1 MAVEWNDYVK
11 NIEKKDNLKQELRDR
26 IDDEKFVQKLDQ
38 DVEKSF
44 QQFTESIKSSLTG
57 NETKE
62 ELQDRFNGWLDRQ
75 MKTLDSFKDNEI
87 AKDIIWPITFELQNF
102 STATELWIFQSQLN
116 EQKDNTQHTE
126 IVSVNGKDLQI
137 DTFKDETWE
146 KINPNDIAE
155 LFNKN
160 FERKD
165 ELLNLLKQWWL
176 DNVKKF
182 QRIIAEQQDDQT
194 DNDLKWT
201 NKPLWK
207 YWVDGKFGWKTMEAF
222 KNYVTKH
229 KIETTQ
235 SEQTNEAIVTE
246 DQEKT
251 QDPTASN
258 PKNNDWQGRYTATA
272 EFTAAQTPATPKW
285 SPVERPTEDPNK
297 KAIDEFQY
305 DTNKQET
312 LNKTEAENFVK
323 QAKDLGLD
331 NLQFSILKTITP
343 EVAQIL
349 AGFKWELYLTW
360 LEELS
365 NDVLNEFIN
374 GECTKVHF
382 KWGQL
387 LKNDDK
393 ISIYITDEKTYSK
406 DKITNDILTKLI
418 NWNSIPW
425 NTWGSETKKTWTQS
439 SKTASTTTSTSVT
452 NTSKTTNTEWKS
464 VKTEWETTE
473 WSDIKDNTW
482 NNEENFDVQQQY
494 EWIWYNVDNPE
505 ITKEASTDEEAIQY
519 LTKWSWKWVFFIARL
534 FGKKKHNA
542 ELSIVDANYEPTWQ
556 EKKDLNNLN
565 KYLLDCKDNPT
576 EVFTKIFEQNKDF
589 WDNENLWKLYDLY
602 RECRKDQ
609 NWTKKWAY
617 LKKVMWL
624 LENYFVRWR
633 KGKDWKI
640 ITTFKDMYNNELL
653 WIRQDLEKKDK
664 KAAKKLSEDEKAQ
677 LKETWWTTTEAVNTK
692 TRIAESSEK
701 FADFREKY
709 GFDSNAET
717 QFAMCLCDLN
727 ADGRIDSRDMNAK
740 TWQELFNLIRD
751 AKVDQKYWILEKWP
765 MYNILNFAKIKAEQ
779 DGHTNTAEFLKW
791 IDLNGTDEEIMNKI
805 KERPLTIQYLRY
817 MLINSP
823 MNMANNI
830 IRYGW
835 VKIEIGNTG
844 DDLMLDKET
853 REAIN
858 KIMSDEKFEEIYWNA
873 YQQLIEQGLNDTP
886 EIKKKLRPIIAL
898 ALFESS
904 WSYMWGISWWVDLS
918 LWNAWDIA
926 FMLGAGVWPDWNIMA
941 WISVAY
947 WKSWALGKRKWS
959 IISVWVSWWFNI
971 AEWQFVPMVI
981 WSLWFDQMINGPKL
995 EKTLEER
1002 SAKFLWIDGNVW
1014 VIWWIP
1020 VRWVWLSYSQDKMKW
1035 LNITYE
1041 SIKWDLGNTLKE
1053 SLKDQWPNSTDKT
1066 EIRTQMIASIKTALE
1081 SRYWRT
1087 KEQELDQ
1094 AAQNIFGWIS
1104 YYLTEIEN
1112 PSKITDEQKT
1122 AIIEKVAENYA
1133 NQWRNHAMS
1142 ELNWTKELERVRVWV
1157 EFLAWYWPIPMASI
1171 SIKKYG
1177 NLTANETV
1185 ESMEN
1190 YYQRLSSGIWMEYID
1205 NSVSTEWNDEWYLTA
1220 TSITYLNSKL
1230 SVLSPSGDV
1239 PPIIKIINWD
1249 KYDLQIPKNLCKYAN
1264 ISYNPELENYMKYDE
1279 SSDSFMIPANI
1290 KMWLLTYSRTND
1302 GKYNLIL
1309 WDFKKW
1315 DWFKDLDINSKPE
1328 WDTTKYEWKEWE
1340 LQITESAINGNEEM
1354 KKLFENPEFPLSECV
1369 ESKDWKV
1376 YFKEKTWF
1384 EIAIERGWILW
1395 FPQIWILSAPEYGM
1409 LQITKAEDGTYSAT
1423 FDDSI
1428 KDKLTIKYVDVKKAN
1443 EYIANSQQE
1452 FGFENAFDQYKELND
1467 MFNSIEVR
1475 LSRLDDAQWW
1485 NYADFMDYAS
1495 SMIDG
1500 VLDENDYDKAFD
1512 KLKDMLSRLNSRDL
1526 SDTNLSALKQKIDGW
1541 DLSNVEKTL
1550 IVDRF
1555 KMLFSYHIN
1564 LTDGQRDGAN
1574 LVSAINGRWNVYER
1588 LTWYSWEAF
1597 PLAWQNYREK
1607 ILNQLKDKTS
1617 LSREVWPSLMG
1628 MTAFYR
1634 YNPDWRRITEWRW
1647 YSMTEM
1653 WRTTVL
1659 WWAYE
1664 ELTDDASRNRFI
1676 SNLKKS
1682 EAHQAI
1688 LSETITRKIQSVPWL
1703 EWITINSD
1711 QVITLLEWKELD
1723 ISWKKFTIEMKYM
1736 FYLLWEC
1743 GNESIWANLEKIT
1756 IKGIGGGWDGETWT
1770 TTVEIWPETSYRDV
1784 AGLSIDWVAA
1794 ESSLNIGTTRS
1805 QTYWIA
1811 VGNKK
1816 KEPEPQDDPRSNPN
1830 GWDDSDDPRSTPG
1843 SWDDPDNPWSGPG
1856 GWEDPDN
1863 PWWSGWDNWPIGW
1876 GDDGLD

>member
-1 MAVEWNDYVK
+1 MAEVKDYVR
-11 NIEKKDNLKQELRDR
+11 NIEKKDNLKPELRER
-26 IDDEKFVQKLDQ
+26 IDDENFVKKLDQ

-44 QQFTESIKSSLTG
+44 QQFTESIKSTLTG
-57 NETKE
+57 NEGPE

-75 MKTLDSFKDNEI
+75 MDTLDSFRDNEI
-87 AKDIIWPITFELQNF
+87 ARDIIIPTTFELQNF
-102 STATELWIFQSQLN
+102 SVATELWIFQSQLN
-116 EQKDNTQHTE
+116 EQKDNTQRTE
-126 IVSVNGKDLQI
+126 IVSVNGADLKIQTYKDS
-137 DTFKDETWE
+137 ETWE
-146 KINPNDIAE
+146 LVDKNRIAE
-155 LFNKN
+155 LFDKN
-160 FERKD
+160 FDRRD
-165 ELLNLLKQWWL
+165 DLLNLLKKWWI
-176 DNVKKF
+176 DNVRRF
-182 QRIIAEQQDDQT
+182 QRIISGLDENGSQDPD
-194 DNDLKWT
+194 WT
-201 NKPLWK
+201 NGLLWSF
-207 YWVDGKFGWKTMEAF
+207 WVDWRFGWNTMKAF
-222 KNYVTKH
+222 ESYVSSH
-229 KIETTQ
+229 EIASAPEEEETVQ
-235 SEQTNEAIVTE
+235 A
-246 DQEKT
+246 
-251 QDPTASN
+251 TASMTMTQE
-258 PKNNDWQGRYTATA
+258 P
-272 EFTAAQTPATPKW
+272 AQTTW
-285 SPVERPTEDPNK
+285 SPAVHPEASTTPISDIDNYEYGINWLSE
-297 KAIDEFQY
+297 IDETKAREIVQ
-305 DTNKQET
+305 KEI
-312 LNKTEAENFVK
+312 EAGRTAIN
-323 QAKDLGLD
+323 LHGLKK
-331 NLQFSILKTITP
+331 LSTP
-343 EVAQIL
+343 VAAIL
-349 AGFKWELYLTW
+349 ADFEWEIYLNW
-360 LEELS
+360 LEEV
-365 NDVLNEFIN
+365 NKYVLTAFRN
-374 GECTKVHF
+374 GKCKLVQFSWWSMARDGDKMVIT
-382 KWGQL
+382 
-387 LKNDDK
+387 LKNGTT
-393 ISIYITDEKTYSK
+393 YEEITDEVCT
-406 DKITNDILTKLI
+406 LLI
-418 NWNSIPW
+418 NKPEGVWSWDGWQHLQPW
-425 NTWGSETKKTWTQS
+425 NWSQPGSS
-439 SKTASTTTSTSVT
+439 SQQGSWSQPGNSSQPAWATPQQWWNQQWWDNRAS
-452 NTSKTTNTEWKS
+452 
-464 VKTEWETTE
+464 
-473 WSDIKDNTW
+473 
-482 NNEENFDVQQQY
+482 DVQQQY
-494 EWIWYNVDNPE
+494 EWIWYNIDDPE
-505 ITKEASTDEEAIQY
+505 ATRQASTDEEAIQF
-519 LTKWSWKWVFFIARL
+519 LTRWSWRGVFFLARL

-556 EKKDLNNLN
+556 EKTDLNNLN
-565 KYLLDCKDNPT
+565 KYLLECKDNPT
-576 EVFTKIFEQNKDF
+576 EVFTKIFRQNKDF
-589 WDNENLWKLYDLY
+589 WGNEKLWKLYDLY
-602 RECRKDQ
+602 RECRNDQ
-609 NWTKKWAY
+609 NGTKKWAY

-624 LENYFVRWR
+624 LENYFVRWV

-640 ITTFKDMYNNELL
+640 ITTFKDMYNNELI
-653 WIRQDLEKKDK
+653 WVKKDLEDRERRAKRTLDESEQTQLQEAGWTALE
-664 KAAKKLSEDEKAQ
+664 AA
-677 LKETWWTTTEAVNTK
+677 NTK
-692 TRIAESSEK
+692 TQLALPSENFAEFK
-701 FADFREKY
+701 EKY

-727 ADGRIDSRDMNAK
+727 ADGRIDSRDMSAK

-779 DGHTNTAEFLKW
+779 DGHANTAEFLKW
-791 IDLNGTDEEIMNKI
+791 INLNGTDEEIMNKI
-805 KERPLTIQYLRY
+805 KTRPLTVQYLRY

-835 VKIEIGNTG
+835 VRVETENTG
-844 DDLMLDKET
+844 DDLLLDKET

-858 KIMSDEKFEEIYWNA
+858 KIMSDEKFEEVYWNA
-873 YQQLIEQGLNDTP
+873 YQQLIGQGLNDTP

-904 WSYMWGISWWVDLS
+904 WNYMWGLSWWFDLS

-926 FMLGAGVWPDWNIMA
+926 FMLGAGVWPDWNIMVWVSA
-941 WISVAY
+941 AY
-947 WKSWALGKRKWS
+947 GKSWALGERKWS
-959 IISVWVSWWFNI
+959 IISVWVSWWMNF
-971 AEWQFVPMVI
+971 AEWQFVPIVI
-981 WSLWFDQMINGPKL
+981 WSLWFDQMINGKKL
-995 EKTLEER
+995 ENTLKQT

-1014 VIWWIP
+1014 VVWWIP
-1020 VRWVWLSYSQDKMKW
+1020 VRWVWLSFSQDKMKW
-1035 LNITYE
+1035 LNTTYE

-1053 SLKDQWPNSTDKT
+1053 VLKDQWPNSTDKT
-1066 EIRTQMIASIKTALE
+1066 EIRAQMTASIKTALE
-1081 SRYWRT
+1081 SRYGRT
-1087 KEQELDQ
+1087 SEQELDQ

-1104 YYLTEIEN
+1104 YYLTNIEN
-1112 PSKITDEQKT
+1112 PSQITDEQKT

-1142 ELNWTKELERVRVWV
+1142 ELNWTTELERVRVWL
-1157 EFLAWYWPIPMASI
+1157 EFLVWYWPIPMASV
-1171 SIKKYG
+1171 SFKKYG
-1177 NLTANETV
+1177 NLTANETA

-1205 NSVSTEWNDEWYLTA
+1205 NSVSTEWNDKWYLTA
-1220 TSITYLNSKL
+1220 ASITYLNSKL

-1239 PPIIKIINWD
+1239 PPIKKIINWE
-1249 KYDLQIPKNLCKYAN
+1249 KYDLQIPRNLCKYAN

-1279 SSDSFMIPANI
+1279 SSDSFMVPANI

-1328 WDTTKYEWKEWE
+1328 WDTTKYEWQEWE
-1340 LQITESAINGNEEM
+1340 LKITESVINGNEDM
-1354 KKLFENPEFPLSECV
+1354 KKLFENPEFPLSQCV

-1811 VGNKK
+1811 VGNRRN
-1816 KEPEPQDDPRSNPN
+1816 EEPQDDPRSNPN

-1863 PWWSGWDNWPIGW
+1863 PWWGGWDNWPIGW

>member
-1 MAVEWNDYVK
+1 MTGEVNDYVK

-87 AKDIIWPITFELQNF
+87 ARDIIWPTTFELQNF
-102 STATELWIFQSQLN
+102 STATELWIFQSQLR

-146 KINPNDIAE
+146 KINPDDIAE

-160 FERKD
+160 FERRD
-165 ELLNLLKQWWL
+165 ELLNLLRQWWL

-182 QRIIAEQQDDQT
+182 QRIIAEQQAGQN
-194 DNDLKWT
+194 DNDLKWSD
-201 NKPLWK
+201 KPLWK
-207 YWVDGKFGWKTMEAF
+207 YWVDGKFGWKTMETF
-222 KNYVTKH
+222 RNYVQNH
-229 KIETTQ
+229 ET
-235 SEQTNEAIVTE
+235 
-246 DQEKT
+246 
-251 QDPTASN
+251 
-258 PKNNDWQGRYTATA
+258 
-272 EFTAAQTPATPKW
+272 QTPQSVQEVETEISNWNQDVVQASVNVSWEVIPTTPKW
-285 SPVERPTEDPNK
+285 SSAWHPEIVRPTSNIDNFEFEINK
-297 KAIDEFQY
+297 KEEIDA
-305 DTNKQET
+305 T
-312 LNKTEAENFVK
+312 LATEIVQKEKEAWRT
-323 QAKDLGLD
+323 
-331 NLQFSILKTITP
+331 SILLEKLKRMTP
-343 EVAQIL
+343 EVATIL
-349 AGFKWELYLTW
+349 AGFEWELRFPA
-360 LEELS
+360 LEELNS
-365 NDVLNEFIN
+365 ETLKAFMSENSK
-374 GECTKVHF
+374 CTLVKF
-382 KWGQL
+382 PWGYIE
-387 LKNDDK
+387 KKDDK
-393 ISIYITDEKTYSK
+393 FSISITDGETLTDITDK
-406 DKITNDILTKLI
+406 DITEDICWLLVKKAQSNVQQPISSSTTPTSSTQTTW
-418 NWNSIPW
+418 NWNNQTQAVITWWDTQQQSW
-425 NTWGSETKKTWTQS
+425 NQQWWDNSRI
-439 SKTASTTTSTSVT
+439 
-452 NTSKTTNTEWKS
+452 
-464 VKTEWETTE
+464 
-473 WSDIKDNTW
+473 SDI
-482 NNEENFDVQQQY
+482 QQQY
-494 EWIWYNVDNPE
+494 EWVWYNIDNPE
-505 ITKEASTDEEAIQY
+505 TTKQATTDEEAIQF
-519 LTKWSWKWVFFIARL
+519 LTKWSWMWVFFIARL
-534 FGKKKHNA
+534 FGKKKHSE

-556 EKKDLNNLN
+556 EKTDLNNLN
-565 KYLLDCKDNPT
+565 KYLLECKDNPT
-576 EVFTKIFEQNKDF
+576 EVFTKIFRQNKDF

-602 RECRKDQ
+602 RECRNDQ
-609 NWTKKWAY
+609 NGTNKWAY

-624 LENYFVRWR
+624 LENYFVRWV
-633 KGKDWKI
+633 KGKDWKA
-640 ITTFKDMYNNELL
+640 ITTFKDMYNNELI
-653 WIRQDLEKKDK
+653 WVKKGLENKERK
-664 KAAKKLSEDEKAQ
+664 AKKILDDSEQVQLQEVRWTALEAANTKAQ
-677 LKETWWTTTEAVNTK
+677 LTLP
-692 TRIAESSEK
+692 SEK
-701 FADFREKY
+701 FAEFKEKY

-727 ADGRIDSRDMNAK
+727 ADGRIDSRDMSAK

-779 DGHTNTAEFLKW
+779 DGHANTAEFLKW
-791 IDLNGTDEEIMNKI
+791 INLNGTDEEIMNKI
-805 KERPLTIQYLRY
+805 KTRPLTVQYLRY

-835 VKIEIGNTG
+835 VKIETENTA
-844 DDLMLDKET
+844 DDLNLDKET

-858 KIMSDEKFEEIYWNA
+858 KIMSDERFEEIYWNA

-886 EIKKKLRPIIAL
+886 EIRGKARPIIAL

-904 WSYMWGISWWVDLS
+904 WSFMWGASWWFDFS
-918 LWNAWDIA
+918 LWKAWDIA

-941 WISVAY
+941 WVSVAY

-971 AEWQFVPMVI
+971 AEWQFVPMII

-1020 VRWVWLSYSQDKMKW
+1020 VRWVWLSFSQDKMKW

-1041 SIKWDLGNTLKE
+1041 SIKSDLWNTLKE
-1053 SLKDQWPNSTDKT
+1053 SLKDQRPNSTDKT

-1081 SRYWRT
+1081 SRYGRT

-1112 PSKITDEQKT
+1112 PSQITEEQKT

-1133 NQWRNHAMS
+1133 NQWRNKAMS
-1142 ELNWTKELERVRVWV
+1142 ELNWTTELERVRIWV

-1190 YYQRLSSGIWMEYID
+1190 YYQRLSSGIWMDYID
-1205 NSVSTEWNDEWYLTA
+1205 NSVSTEWDDKWCLT
-1220 TSITYLNSKL
+1220 TRSIEYLNSKL

-1239 PPIIKIINWD
+1239 PPIKKIINWD

-1279 SSDSFMIPANI
+1279 SSDSFMVPANI

-1315 DWFKDLDINSKPE
+1315 DWFKDLDLNSKPE

-1376 YFKEKTWF
+1376 YFKTKSWF
-1384 EIAIERGWILW
+1384 EIAIEKSWKLW
-1395 FPQIWILSAPEYGM
+1395 LSQWILSAPEYGM
-1409 LQITKAEDGTYSAT
+1409 LQITKTESGSYVAT

-1428 KDKLTIKYVDVKKAN
+1428 KDKLTIQYTDIKKAN

-1452 FGFENAFDQYKELND
+1452 FELKNAFDQYKELND
-1467 MFNSIEVR
+1467 MFNSIEVK

-1512 KLKDMLSRLNSRDL
+1512 KLKDMLSKLGQNDLN
-1526 SDTNLSALKQKIDGW
+1526 DTNLNALKQKIDEW
-1541 DLSNVEKTL
+1541 ELSNAEKTL

-1555 KMLFSYHIN
+1555 KMLFSYHIS
-1564 LTDGQRDGAN
+1564 LTNWQKDWAN
-1574 LVSAINGRWNVYER
+1574 LISAINGRWNVYER
-1588 LTWYSWEAF
+1588 LTWYSWETF

-1607 ILNQLKDKTS
+1607 ILNQLKDKTN
-1617 LSREVWPSLMG
+1617 LSREAWPSLIG

-1634 YNPDWRRITEWRW
+1634 YNKNWRRITEWRW

-1653 WRTTVL
+1653 WKTTVL

-1682 EAHQAI
+1682 EAHKAI
-1688 LSETITRKIQSVPWL
+1688 LSEAITRKIQSVPWL
-1703 EWITINSD
+1703 EGITINSD

-1723 ISWKKFTIEMKYM
+1723 ISWKKFTIEMKYI

-1756 IKGIGGGWDGETWT
+1756 IKGIGGGWGGETWT
-1770 TTVEIWPETSYRDV
+1770 TTVEIWPETSYRDA

-1794 ESSLNIGTTRS
+1794 ENSLNIGTSRS

-1816 KEPEPQDDPRSNPN
+1816 NQEPQDDPRSNPDGWEDPDNPWSNPN
-1830 GWDDSDDPRSTPG
+1830 GWDN
-1843 SWDDPDNPWSGPG
+1843 PDNPWSGPG
-1856 GWEDPDN
+1856 GWESPDN
-1863 PWWSGWDNWPIGW
+1863 PWSGAWDNWPIGW
-1876 GDDGLD
+1876 ENDGLD

>member
-1 MAVEWNDYVK
+1 MAGEVKDYVK
-11 NIEKKDNLKQELRDR
+11 DIEKKDNLKQELRGK
-26 IDDEKFVQKLDQ
+26 IDDENFVKELDQ
-38 DVEKSF
+38 NVEKSF
-44 QQFTESIKSSLTG
+44 QQFTESIKNTLTW

-75 MKTLDSFKDNEI
+75 MNTLDLFKNNEI
-87 AKDIIWPITFELQNF
+87 ARDIIWPTTFELQKF
-102 STATELWIFQSQLN
+102 STVTELWIFQSQLN
-116 EQKDNTQHTE
+116 EQKDATEQTE
-126 IVSVNGKDLQI
+126 IVNVNGNELNI
-137 DTFKDETWE
+137 ITYKDESWE
-146 KINPNDIAE
+146 RVDKNKIAK
-155 LFNKN
+155 LFDKN
-160 FERKD
+160 FERRD
-165 ELLNLLKQWWL
+165 DLLNLLKQWWI

-182 QRIIAEQQDDQT
+182 QRILIGVSESDTSRDWDKT
-194 DNDLKWT
+194 TLLWT
-201 NKPLWK
+201 F
-207 YWVDGKFGWKTMEAF
+207 WVDWRFGWNTMKAF
-222 KNYVTKH
+222 EDYVSHNEKPSTPTGDNES
-229 KIETTQ
+229 IETNNLAWDEVVQATVDVSGQ
-235 SEQTNEAIVTE
+235 AIQAPITWSPAVTE
-246 DQEKT
+246 
-251 QDPTASN
+251 TA
-258 PKNNDWQGRYTATA
+258 P
-272 EFTAAQTPATPKW
+272 QTP
-285 SPVERPTEDPNK
+285 SEIQEYEHEISLLSE
-297 KAIDEFQY
+297 IDEAKAREIVQ
-305 DTNKQET
+305 KE
-312 LNKTEAENFVK
+312 KEAWRTII
-323 QAKDLGLD
+323 
-331 NLQFSILKTITP
+331 NLHWLKKMSK
-343 EVAQIL
+343 EVAAIL
-349 AGFKWELYLTW
+349 ADFEWSLYFNW
-360 LEELS
+360 LESLDE
-365 NDVLNEFIN
+365 DVLNAFKDWKCKLVQFSGWSLSREN
-374 GECTKVHF
+374 GATIIK
-382 KWGQL
+382 
-387 LKNDDK
+387 LKNGSEYK
-393 ISIYITDEKTYSK
+393 NITSEVC
-406 DKITNDILTKLI
+406 NLLI
-418 NWNSIPW
+418 NKRETAWSWTGWQPWQPGSSSQQGSWSQPGNSSQPAWATPQQWWNQQW
-425 NTWGSETKKTWTQS
+425 WDNR
-439 SKTASTTTSTSVT
+439 AS
-452 NTSKTTNTEWKS
+452 
-464 VKTEWETTE
+464 
-473 WSDIKDNTW
+473 
-482 NNEENFDVQQQY
+482 DVQQQY
-494 EWIWYNVDNPE
+494 EWIWYNIDDPE
-505 ITKEASTDEEAIQY
+505 ATRQASTDEEAIQF
-519 LTKWSWKWVFFIARL
+519 LTRWSWRGVFFLARL

-556 EKKDLNNLN
+556 EKTDLNNLN
-565 KYLLDCKDNPT
+565 KYLLECKDNPT
-576 EVFTKIFEQNKDF
+576 EIFTKIFRQNKDF
-589 WDNENLWKLYDLY
+589 WDKENLWKLYDLY
-602 RECRKDQ
+602 RECRNDQ
-609 NWTKKWAY
+609 NGTNKWAY

-624 LENYFVRWR
+624 LENYFVRWV

-640 ITTFKDMYNNELL
+640 ITTFKDMYNNELI
-653 WIRQDLEKKDK
+653 WVKKDLEDRERRAK
-664 KAAKKLSEDEKAQ
+664 KALDENEQTQ
-677 LKETWWTTTEAVNTK
+677 LQEAWWTALEAANTK
-692 TRIAESSEK
+692 TQLALPSEK
-701 FADFREKY
+701 FAEFKEKY

-727 ADGRIDSRDMNAK
+727 ADGRIDSRDMSAK
-740 TWQELFNLIRD
+740 MWQELFNLIRD

-779 DGHTNTAEFLKW
+779 DGHANTAEFLKW
-791 IDLNGTDEEIMNKI
+791 IDLTKSDEEIMNKL

-835 VKIEIGNTG
+835 VKIETENTG
-844 DDLMLDKET
+844 DDLILDKET

-858 KIMSDEKFEEIYWNA
+858 KIMSDERFEEIYWNA

-898 ALFESS
+898 ALVESS
-904 WSYMWGISWWVDLS
+904 WGLMAGASWWVDLS
-918 LWNAWDIA
+918 LWKYWDVA
-926 FMLGAGVWPDWNIMA
+926 FMLGAGVWPDWNLMV
-941 WISVAY
+941 WVGVAY
-947 WKSWALGKRKWS
+947 WKSWTVGKHDWTTL
-959 IISVWVSWWFNI
+959 SVWLSGWLNL
-971 AEWQFVPMVI
+971 AEWKFVPLLL
-981 WSLWFDQMINGPKL
+981 WSVGIDQMINRKKL
-995 EKTLEER
+995 EETLEER
-1002 SAKFLWIDGNVW
+1002 SQKYLWVDFNG
-1014 VIWWIP
+1014 WIFYGIP
-1020 VRWVWLSYSQDKMKW
+1020 AVWVWLSYSQDKMKW
-1035 LNITYE
+1035 LNRTYD

-1053 SLKDQWPNSTDKT
+1053 VLKDQWPNSTDKT
-1066 EIRTQMIASIKTALE
+1066 EIRTQMTASIKTALE
-1081 SRYWRT
+1081 SRYGRT
-1087 KEQELDQ
+1087 KEQDLDQ
-1094 AAQNIFGWIS
+1094 AAQNIYRWIS
-1104 YYLTEIEN
+1104 YYLTDIEN
-1112 PSKITDEQKT
+1112 PSQITDEQKT

-1142 ELNWTKELERVRVWV
+1142 ELNWTTELERVRVWV
-1157 EFLAWYWPIPMASI
+1157 EFLIWYFPLPMVSI
-1171 SIKKYG
+1171 SFKKYG

-1190 YYQRLSSGIWMEYID
+1190 YYQRLSSGIWMDYID
-1205 NSVSTEWNDEWYLTA
+1205 NSVSTEWNDKWYLTA
-1220 TSITYLNSKL
+1220 ATITYLNSKL

-1239 PPIIKIINWD
+1239 PPIKKIINWD
-1249 KYDLQIPKNLCKYAN
+1249 KYDLQIPRNLCKYAN

-1279 SSDSFMIPANI
+1279 SSDSFMVPANI

-1309 WDFKKW
+1309 WDYKKW

-1328 WDTTKYEWKEWE
+1328 WDTTKYEWKEWD
-1340 LQITESAINGNEEM
+1340 LKITDLVINNNAEM
-1354 KKLFENPEFPLSECV
+1354 KELFANSEFPLSQCV

-1376 YFKEKTWF
+1376 YFKEKAWF
-1384 EIAIERGWILW
+1384 EIAIERGWKLW
-1395 FPQIWILSAPEYGM
+1395 FPQSWILSAPEYGM

-1428 KDKLTIKYVDVKKAN
+1428 TDKLTIKYVDVKKAN
-1443 EYIANSQQE
+1443 EYIANSQKE

-1467 MFNSIEVR
+1467 MFNSIELR

-1495 SMIDG
+1495 NMIDG

-1512 KLKDMLSRLNSRDL
+1512 KLKNMLSRLNSRDL

-1541 DLSNVEKTL
+1541 NLSNVEKTL

-1664 ELTDDASRNRFI
+1664 ELRDDASRNRFI

-1688 LSETITRKIQSVPWL
+1688 LSEAITKKIQSVPWL
-1703 EWITINSD
+1703 EGITINND

-1756 IKGIGGGWDGETWT
+1756 IKGIGGGWGWWGGETWT
-1770 TTVEIWPETSYRDV
+1770 TTVEIWPETSYEDV

-1794 ESSLNIGTTRS
+1794 ENSLNIGSIRS
-1805 QTYWIA
+1805 QTYWAA
-1811 VGNKK
+1811 VWGSGK
-1816 KEPEPQDDPRSNPN
+1816 PQTWE
-1830 GWDDSDDPRSTPG
+1830 WDGTGAGQGHYGDWT
-1843 SWDDPDNPWSGPG
+1843 WV
-1856 GWEDPDN
+1856 
-1863 PWWSGWDNWPIGW
+1863 IGAPLV
-1876 GDDGLD
+1876 DKRE